1 MQRFEYTLELA
12 WKTLKDYLEASGIV
26 LNAITPRQVIK
37 DAFAARIVADGQ
49 AWIDMIDHRNL
60 LSNTYDPVNFE
71 EAVKAIHDRYLTALR
86 QVRDLLA
93 SKRDR

>member
-1 MQRFEYTLELA
+1 
-12 WKTLKDYLEASGIV
+12 
-26 LNAITPRQVIK
+26 
-37 DAFAARIVADGQ
+37 VADGQ